1 MKKVFLSIPA
11 VFLFLQM
18 LSAQAY
24 EGSIEYNKK
33 KQLAYVIEYAYPQ
46 EAVQNAIIQKMAELG
61 YKAKEEKGLFN
72 RDKGFLVFKNASISD
87 ITGKTLDYFVKV
99 DKKGKK
105 DDDGAILYLVANN
118 SNGENASTFFDN
130 DEVRRAKGF
139 LNNLQPEVEAANLEI
154 QIRDQEDAVTKA
166 EKKLKDLQDSKADM
180 EKKIKNLQDDI
191 EKNLKAQGETQK
203 EIENQ
208 RQVLEN
214 LRAKRKTTDNL

>member
-1 MKKVFLSIPA
+1 
-11 VFLFLQM
+11 
-18 LSAQAY
+18 
-24 EGSIEYNKK
+24 
-33 KQLAYVIEYAYPQ
+33 
-46 EAVQNAIIQKMAELG
+46 MAELG